1 MDQIKKG
8 IEHLKKVDKVMK
20 DLIEKYGEFYIPE
33 EDLFTILC
41 ESIIAQQLSSKVADV
56 ISKRLREFC
65 CNNINPHKIAEES
78 EENLRKIGLSNQK
91 IKYIKMLSES
101 IVKGELNLNEL
112 KNMPNEDVIK
122 SLTRIKGIGKWT
134 AEMFLIFGLRR
145 LDVLPYDDFGIR
157 KAIQIQYNLG
167 EIPDKNKIMEIGQK
181 WHPYET
187 IASWYLWRSLEN
199 R

>member
-1 MDQIKKG
+1 MGDVKKG

-20 DLIEKYGEFYIPE
+20 ALIEKYGEFYIPE

-65 CNNINPHKIAEES
+65 CNKISPLRIMEEN

-91 IKYIKMLSES
+91 IKYIKALSES
-101 IVKGELNLNEL
+101 IVKGELNLDEL
-112 KNMPNEDVIK
+112 KTMTNEDIIK
-122 SLTRIKGIGKWT
+122 TLTRIKGIGKWT

-157 KAIQIQYNLG
+157 KAIQIQYNLD
-167 EIPDKNKIMEIGQK
+167 EIPDKNKITEIGQK

-187 IASWYLWRSLEN
+187 IASWYLWRSLDN